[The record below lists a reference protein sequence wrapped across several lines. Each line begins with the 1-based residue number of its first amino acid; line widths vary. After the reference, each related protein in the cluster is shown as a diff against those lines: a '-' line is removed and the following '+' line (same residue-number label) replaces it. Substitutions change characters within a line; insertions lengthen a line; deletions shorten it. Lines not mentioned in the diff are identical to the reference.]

1 MPASIHSARLVWVW
15 DRRRAELSGVVLL
28 QEVGYSSRPLG
39 ERRDLVT
46 NGHEPDGLGEP
57 VPMELGDMASW

>member
-1 MPASIHSARLVWVW
+1 MPC
-15 DRRRAELSGVVLL
+15 VVLL
-28 QEVGYSSRPLG
+28 QEVGYSSRSLG
-39 ERRDLVT
+39 EQRDLVT